1 MGHKGYR
8 HLTHD
13 DRCQIHALKKSGL
26 CQSEIARQ
34 IGVDKGTISREIHR
48 NGGGSEYCF
57 EHAQNL
63 SSSRRHTASSRPTKM
78 TPECIAFIE
87 EKLVQEQW
95 SPEQISGR
103 MKLMFGNSI
112 SHERIYQHIWE
123 DKKFG
128 GTLYKHLRHHG
139 KKYNKRKGCN
149 AGRGL
154 IPNRVDID
162 ERPKIVDEKQRI
174 GDWELDT
181 IIGKNHDGAIVSM
194 VERKSKFTKLILVP
208 NKTAAAVTSAIIS
221 ALIPLKS
228 AVTTMTADNGKEF
241 AMHEDLTRVLDAQ
254 VYFAKPYHS
263 WERGLN
269 EHTNGLVRQYFPKG
283 TRFDTLRQED
293 VQKVED
299 LLNARP
305 RKAINFQMPV
315 EVFFKP
321 PWDETAVALQA

>member
-34 IGVDKGTISREIHR
+34 NSKE
-48 NGGGSEYCF
+48 NEYCF

-63 SSSRRHTASSRPTKM
+63 SSSRRKAAGSKSTKM

-87 EKLVQEQW
+87 QKLVQNQW

-103 MKLMFGNSI
+103 MKLLFDYSI

-123 DKKFG
+123 DKKLG
-128 GTLYKHLRHHG
+128 GTLHKHLRHHG
-139 KKYNKRKGCN
+139 KKYTKRKGCN
-149 AGRGL
+149 TGRGL

-162 ERPKIVDEKQRI
+162 ERPKIVDDKQRI

-194 VERKSKFTKLILVP
+194 VERKSKFTKLVLVP
-208 NKTAAAVTSAIIS
+208 DKRAAAVTSAIIS
-221 ALIPLKS
+221 ALTPLKS
-228 AVTTMTADNGKEF
+228 AVC
-241 AMHEDLTRVLDAQ
+241 TRGNHD
-254 VYFAKPYHS
+254 S
-263 WERGLN
+263 
-269 EHTNGLVRQYFPKG
+269 
-283 TRFDTLRQED
+283 
-293 VQKVED
+293 
-299 LLNARP
+299 
-305 RKAINFQMPV
+305 
-315 EVFFKP
+315 
-321 PWDETAVALQA
+321 